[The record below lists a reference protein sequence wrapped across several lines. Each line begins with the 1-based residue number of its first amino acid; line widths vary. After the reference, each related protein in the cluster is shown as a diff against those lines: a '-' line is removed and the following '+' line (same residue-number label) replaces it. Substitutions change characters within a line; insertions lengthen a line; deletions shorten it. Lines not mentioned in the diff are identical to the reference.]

1 MPQVMQNPE
10 TMDTD
15 NAQELCDDINKNLS
29 LYLPSLSEEV
39 TQLGLTILFQDN
51 KIGIIDRVDF
61 VYNTK
66 GVRQAFIHLNEWFDS
81 TETRE
86 LQKKIMDNKQT
97 AIIKCKKMNGH
108 KTNNLIILT
117 NRNHRQLGNSDLLST
132 LKNRINFLEEQFRKL
147 SPNNTIDNPNKR
159 NRN

>member
-81 TETRE
+81 SETRE
-86 LQKKIMDNKQT
+86 LQKKLWIINKLLLLNV
-97 AIIKCKKMNGH
+97 KK
-108 KTNNLIILT
+108 
-117 NRNHRQLGNSDLLST
+117 
-132 LKNRINFLEEQFRKL
+132 
-147 SPNNTIDNPNKR
+147 
-159 NRN
+159 